1 MVSTNNQN
9 SASKKLPVNRETS
22 KTSDIT
28 EPRVH
33 DPLTQIGNCCEKFAD
48 TLGQHMTTRSNQI
61 SALLIN
67 SSVNSSHSSRPKASE
82 EDEEDSRRKHQTLRN
97 NYFRYKSQMQEQRKV
112 RRESRSE

>member
-48 TLGQHMTTRSNQI
+48 TLGQHMTTLSNQI
-61 SALLIN
+61 PNNIIDAIS
-67 SSVNSSHSSRPKASE
+67 SSVNS
-82 EDEEDSRRKHQTLRN
+82 LLC
-97 NYFRYKSQMQEQRKV
+97 
-112 RRESRSE
+112 